1 MTILR
6 NIKELLNKRIDD
18 LTERDEKNKRKELI
32 FKMFLEKKSRNNKD
46 SISNSQ
52 NTFRDTLQ
60 DKYISCLQ

>member
-32 FKMFLEKKSRNNKD
+32 FKMFLEKKAKNNRD
-46 SISNSQ
+46 SITNSQ

-60 DKYISCLQ
+60 DKYISCLH